1 MTTYRDADH
10 LVRLA
15 KQKLAVA
22 ESIRDQEKKRL
33 ENAESVLEAEKQ
45 NLAAA
50 EQRLQQA
57 AQAQ

>member
-15 KQKLAVA
+15 KQKLEVA
-22 ESIRDQEKKRL
+22 KSIRDQEQKRL
-33 ENAESVLEAEKQ
+33 DDANDAVR
-45 NLAAA
+45 AA
-50 EQRLQQA
+50 EAVLSTAEQQLQQA